1 MISRMAQGQ
10 GLIFDCY
17 FSSQLGVWKP
27 LPETELKRDAP
38 LKNLYQKAQASLVFS
53 LFSKLPSSKTHP
65 LNTLKDK
72 YLSPTID
79 SDMGL
84 RMYILV
90 LLSRMFNHDREGLV
104 YLKQV
109 QLARLAELLFIAFE
123 IHGCILEPS
132 A

>member
-1 MISRMAQGQ
+1 
-10 GLIFDCY
+10 
-17 FSSQLGVWKP
+17 
-27 LPETELKRDAP
+27 
-38 LKNLYQKAQASLVFS
+38 
-53 LFSKLPSSKTHP
+53 
-65 LNTLKDK
+65 
-72 YLSPTID
+72 
-79 SDMGL
+79 MGL

-90 LLSRMFNHDREGLV
+90 LLSRMFNHDREGRV